1 MRSRVPWNVSG
12 IPPELRDAARRAA
25 ERAGVPLEEWLQGVI
40 AERTA
45 GLPPS
50 RGSRSEQGAA
60 DMSAGSYLRRD
71 DNPWN
76 AYSRVPGNRP
86 RETGYGMGD
95 PGGALTDLHRR
106 IEETERRQFAA
117 VEQLDRAV
125 AAIADRLESADSLK
139 SAADSAMR
147 AAAEAYETSNR
158 EQTSAFESLERSV
171 DGMVSRLE
179 ETSSKA
185 ETALAAT
192 SSLSGVQ
199 EAIDRLKGQIE
210 QSAARAAASGGDLEK
225 AIGAIAAR
233 LGALEKNQANALDA
247 TFADLKKQFAAA
259 ESRAL
264 ESANALTASFAALS
278 GRLNGLDER
287 HGLFGEE
294 SAHSREVLATLEAAV
309 GHLRSQTA
317 SAEARAHESAR
328 DLAQSLSQIADR
340 LGTLESR
347 HAVAAA
353 EQDRARGL
361 FETFEQSIAS
371 LKAQAAQS
379 EARAG
384 EAATTV
390 NAALSSISERLA
402 GFEERQASA
411 ARELKRSIDDVSA
424 AHAGEIKALAERL
437 NDIDGRHGAASRTVE
452 TGLAQVSGRQDGE
465 YRALA
470 DRLSTLEAR
479 NAETARNLKETLV
492 KLVQRWEERGADHDA
507 SAALKAQADETR
519 SIGATIQA
527 HANLF
532 KTHDDALKA
541 LETRTR
547 QQDGRLG
554 SVDEALRAAESRL
567 ADAEER
573 LAARLREQLANEI
586 DALKGQEGR
595 LSAHEKRI
603 AELEAHAASGP
614 LGFSDE
620 DFDRVRRQIADEFE
634 IYKAGLPEPADLDV
648 LRAEFAG
655 DIGDLKARTE
665 SFAAALRRIDE
676 LEARLTAGAP
686 AMTGEDLDGMRRQI
700 ADEFAAFKAGL
711 PESPDMDGLR
721 AAFAGD
727 IGDLKA
733 RTENFAEAVRRLDE
747 LEARVASP
755 AAGEEIEKLRVAVA
769 DASTS
774 LLTQAEKLDALGAD
788 LAAMKAL
795 PAPETT
801 PDPETLGR
809 VATIEQQLQTL
820 AVQIGHAE
828 RRQGESASTVEQAL
842 RGVGT
847 RVEAGEKRQ
856 RDALGAIQNQLEA
869 ALRRLEALENAPP
882 PAPAAAPAMSVAPAA
897 PMLAPAAFERA
908 AKFDEAISFE
918 PPPAD
923 EVAAP
928 PPAADLSF
936 EPPPAAI
943 AEAEAD
949 QELFGAPDA
958 APPAFDEEA
967 YGEEDFDDEPPFE
980 DEDAYAPLTAGEV
993 ERNTL
998 IEPPA
1003 QETEV
1008 EAAIAE
1014 VLGRPDEPPTR
1025 RTDDFLAA
1033 ARRAAQAAAAAEADA
1048 LSPRAREGRNRFD
1061 ATAGEG
1067 GTNWV
1072 RLALMLS
1079 VLLALA
1085 AAAYYFLVMKP
1096 QAAPEE
1102 TAPPAAAD
1110 TPAPQA
1116 EPTATTPFEE
1126 LPPAPPLAG
1135 EPAAQPE
1142 GTPAAPD
1149 AAPTGEV
1156 PPAADPQAGAPETPV
1171 APDASPAPAEPVAA
1185 APAEP
1190 APTAAPMSR
1199 IEKLTADA
1207 EAGDPRAQFELG
1219 LRYAEGEGVKK
1230 NNKEA
1235 AKWMMRAAEQGLPPA
1250 QYRMGV
1256 MYERGLGVPRDMKQA
1271 KVWYERSA
1279 NAGNRKAMYNL
1290 AVLLADGSTG
1300 KPDYKNAAKWFLA
1313 AAELGLKDSQFN
1325 IAILYERGLGVEV
1338 NLIEAYKWYAAA
1350 AAQGDTD
1357 AGARAAALE
1366 GRMPEADAAAAR
1378 QAAADFKAKPMN
1390 AAANDVPSLE
1400 E

>member
-1 MRSRVPWNVSG
+1 
-12 IPPELRDAARRAA
+12 
-25 ERAGVPLEEWLQGVI
+25 
-40 AERTA
+40 
-45 GLPPS
+45 
-50 RGSRSEQGAA
+50 
-60 DMSAGSYLRRD
+60 MSAGSYLRRD

-95 PGGALTDLHRR
+95 PGGALSELHRR

-185 ETALAAT
+185 ETALAAA

-199 EAIDRLKGQIE
+199 EAIDQLKGQIE

-287 HGLFGEE
+287 HSLFGEE

-424 AHAGEIKALAERL
+424 AHASEIKALAERL

-507 SAALKAQADETR
+507 AAALKAQADETR
-519 SIGATIQA
+519 ALGTALQA

-586 DALKGQEGR
+586 EALKGQEGT
-595 LSAHEKRI
+595 LSAHERRI

-614 LGFSDE
+614 LGFSNE

-634 IYKAGLPEPADLDV
+634 IFKAGLPEPADLDD
-648 LRAEFAG
+648 LRAEFAA
-655 DIGDLKARTE
+655 DIGDLKARSK
-665 SFAAALRRIDE
+665 SFAEATRRIDE
-676 LEARLTAGAP
+676 LEAFVTAGPP
-686 AMTGEDLDGMRRQI
+686 AMTADDLDRLRRQI
-700 ADEFAAFKAGL
+700 ADEFTAFKAGL
-711 PESPDMDGLR
+711 PQSPDLDGLR

-733 RTENFAEAVRRLDE
+733 RTESFADAVHRLDE
-747 LEARVASP
+747 LEARLASP

-820 AVQIGHAE
+820 AAQIGHAE

-856 RDALGAIQNQLEA
+856 RDALSAIQNQLEA

-882 PAPAAAPAMSVAPAA
+882 PAPVAPPAPPAMSVAPAA

-923 EVAAP
+923 EAVAP
-928 PPAADLSF
+928 PPDDDLPF

-958 APPAFDEEA
+958 PPPAFDEEA
-967 YGEEDFDDEPPFE
+967 YGEEDLDDEPPFE

-993 ERNTL
+993 ERSTL
-998 IEPPA
+998 AEPPA
-1003 QETEV
+1003 EETEV

-1072 RLALMLS
+1072 RVALMLS

-1096 QAAPEE
+1096 QAAPEDP
-1102 TAPPAAAD
+1102 APAAATD
-1110 TPAPQA
+1110 TPAPPA

-1142 GTPAAPD
+1142 GTPATPD
-1149 AAPTGEV
+1149 AAPTGEA

-1338 NLIEAYKWYAAA
+1338 NLIESYKWYAAA